1 MPRARRRALG
11 TPALSS
17 GLALGYLS
25 VIVLGPLAAV
35 AAKAANGG
43 WHHFWQVAWNR
54 ESRAALELTFM
65 LAGGVVAINAVT
77 GTALAWRLVRDE
89 FRGKWLLENITGLP

>member
-25 VIVLGPLAAV
+25 IIVLVPLAAV
-35 AAKAANGG
+35 AAKAASGG
-43 WHHFWQVAWNR
+43 RHHFWQVAWNP
-54 ESRAALELTFM
+54 EARAALELTFE

-77 GTALAWRLVRDE
+77 GTALAWTLVRD
-89 FRGKWLLENITGLP
+89 